1 MSSDSS
7 VLNIIEKALLEGL
20 TSKELSQSPSSS
32 LYSVATF
39 PNSGIQINPGNF
51 IPALQSFN
59 PYDET
64 STISNVVPYYQS
76 SGSSGFDT
84 TKTLYMFSVKQFSA
98 TESTNLTNLINAQ
111 SLINTTLPSNIS
123 PYGQS
128 MIFDS
133 NGNIYSVDAYYEAWC
148 NPSSPSSTLAVQK
161 SSCQSCISGG
171 ISNMDQ
177 IVNKIKANTNYFSY
191 FNPLLTK
198 QPTQTYAIDGN
209 LTKTYSRITMT
220 SPSDRFNETVA
231 NIENLYVTTGTNN
244 YQYLP
249 SNLDSNGIY
258 PVYIPSMFF
267 QYFLYKESFSSQ
279 WHIIYNPIH
288 RNHYLEYW
296 MNANSIAN
304 EGSDSTR
311 MYNQNTKAHMVN
323 YGNIFKTYR
332 GIKNSTFQSYFVDP
346 ICLCVTP
353 LNIVYE
359 EPTLSTSYP
368 IYVGPYVNGSTTI
381 NGTTFSS
388 NNLSSNKD
396 FYSTYTYLNN
406 KQNLYTFPLSKGL
419 TLPESFYQSNT
430 STTNVPYCWSGC
442 SNNNI
447 SPIASWNAA
456 DKQQNSY
463 KYSLPVVKLK
473 YSYDCITFNPITLP
487 LWGLLS
493 FNNYINGRAYSFN
506 GTSIQPIY
514 ICTDLTVENTVCS
527 NILNSSGAINVQNSN
542 LTNMCGGG
550 GQSQSNQALPTTQPT
565 TQPTNIDI
573 PASNQPNQPNQISAQ
588 TSNQTNQP
596 NQISVKTSSNQP
608 SNQPST
614 PSNQPSTNKS
624 SPSKSSSNIIIILV
638 IILVIILAC
647 SFFAYYKFK
656 K

>member
-32 LYSVATF
+32 LYSVATS

-64 STISNVVPYYQS
+64 STTSNVVPYYQS

-111 SLINTTLPSNIS
+111 SIINTNINSNS
-123 PYGQS
+123 SNYGQS

-133 NGNIYSVDAYYEAWC
+133 NANIYSVDAYYEAWC
-148 NPSSPSSTLAVQK
+148 NPSSPASTLAVQK

-209 LTKTYSRITMT
+209 PTKKYSRITMT
-220 SPSDRFNETVA
+220 APSDRFSETVA
-231 NIENLYVTTGTNN
+231 NIESIYLKAGTSN
-244 YQYLP
+244 YKYLP
-249 SNLDSNGIY
+249 SNLEADGIY

-267 QYFLYKESFSSQ
+267 QYFLYKESFSSP

-288 RNHYLEYW
+288 RKHYCEYW
-296 MNANSIAN
+296 MNENST
-304 EGSDSTR
+304 EGSDSSRMSSENTR
-311 MYNQNTKAHMVN
+311 AHMVN

-332 GIKNSTFQSYFVDP
+332 GIPNSTFQSYFVDP

-353 LNIVYE
+353 LNINYSDD
-359 EPTLSTSYP
+359 PILSTSYP
-368 IYVGPYVNGSTTI
+368 TYVGPFVNGSTTI
-381 NGTTFSS
+381 DGTTFSS
-388 NNLSSNKD
+388 NTLNSSKD
-396 FYSTYTYLNN
+396 VYSTYTYLNN
-406 KQNLYTFPLSKGL
+406 KQNLYTFPLSQGFG
-419 TLPESFYQSNT
+419 LPESFYQNNT
-430 STTNVPYCWSGC
+430 NTTNVPYCWSGC
-442 SNNNI
+442 SNNFI
-447 SPIASWNAA
+447 SPIPSWDATDNINP
-456 DKQQNSY
+456 QISY
-463 KYSLPVVKLK
+463 KYSLPVVTLK
-473 YSYDCITFNPITLP
+473 YSYDCVTFNPITLP

-493 FNNYINGRAYSFN
+493 FNNFINGRAYSFN
-506 GTSIQPIY
+506 GTSSQPIY
-514 ICTDLTVENTVCS
+514 NCTDLTVENTVCS
-527 NILNSSGAINVQNSN
+527 TILNSSGGINVKNSN

-565 TQPTNIDI
+565 TQPTNVDI
-573 PASNQPNQPNQISAQ
+573 PASNQPNQISSQ

-614 PSNQPSTNKS
+614 PSTNKS

>member
-20 TSKELSQSPSSS
+20 TSKELSQSPSASI
-32 LYSVATF
+32 YSTVTST
-39 PNSGIQINPGNF
+39 NSGMQINPGNF

-64 STISNVVPYYQS
+64 STTSNVVPYYQS

-84 TKTLYMFSVKQFSA
+84 SRTLYMFSIKQFSE

-133 NGNIYSVDAYYEAWC
+133 NANIYSVDAYYEAWC
-148 NPSSPSSTLAVQK
+148 NPSSPSSSLAVTNTN
-161 SSCQSCISGG
+161 CQSCVSGG
-171 ISNMDQ
+171 ISNMDN
-177 IVNKIKANTNYFSY
+177 IVNTIKSNTNYFSF
-191 FNPLLTK
+191 FNPLLKK
-198 QPTQTYAIDGN
+198 QPTQTYCIDGN
-209 LTKTYSRITMT
+209 PTKTYSRITMT
-220 SPSDRFNETVA
+220 APSDRFSETVA
-231 NIENLYVTTGTNN
+231 MIEYNYINAGTSN

-249 SNLDSNGIY
+249 SNLESNGIY

-267 QYFLYKESFSSQ
+267 QYFLYKESFSSP

-296 MNANSIAN
+296 MNENSIAK

-311 MYNQNTKAHMVN
+311 MYSGNTKAHMVN

-353 LNIVYE
+353 LNIVYPT
-359 EPTLSTSYP
+359 PTLSTSYP

-381 NGTTFSS
+381 DGTTFSS

-396 FYSTYTYLNN
+396 VYSTYTYLNN
-406 KQNLYTFPLSKGL
+406 KQNLYTFPLSQGFG
-419 TLPESFYQSNT
+419 LPESFYQSNT
-430 STTNVPYCWSGC
+430 STTNVPYCWAGC
-442 SNNNI
+442 SNNFI
-447 SPIASWNAA
+447 SPIASWVASDN
-456 DKQQNSY
+456 QQNSY
-463 KYSLPVVKLK
+463 KYSLPVVTLK
-473 YSYDCITFNPITLP
+473 YSYDCKTFNPITLP

-493 FNNYINGRAYSFN
+493 FNNFINGRAYSFN
-506 GTSIQPIY
+506 GTSSQPIY
-514 ICTDLTVENTVCS
+514 NCTDLTVENTVCS
-527 NILNSSGAINVQNSN
+527 TILNSSGGINVQNSN

-550 GQSQSNQALPTTQPT
+550 GQSQSNQTLPTPPTTNQPT
-565 TQPTNIDI
+565 TNVDI
-573 PASNQPNQPNQISAQ
+573 PASNQPNQPNQLSVQ
-588 TSNQTNQP
+588 TSNQTNQ
-596 NQISVKTSSNQP
+596 QSVKIISNKP
-608 SNQPST
+608 S
-614 PSNQPSTNKS
+614 S
-624 SPSKSSSNIIIILV
+624 SPSSSSPSSPSSNIKTASSNKNILIIIIIISLIIIL
-638 IILVIILAC
+638 AG
-647 SFFAYYKFK
+647 SFFVYYKFK